1 MKDQHEMD
9 EPDVFD
15 GPPRVT
21 NADMPE
27 PPHPVNWNLLTA
39 HELEQEWL
47 ALNRWVDWLRRTYGL
62 TVAVVPPFWHHHPEM
77 VWELSALH
85 LHWLGAYDPEQN
97 ASAPLGWHR
106 DFADARE
113 RLRYW
118 VTACGTRGDRDR
130 PTRQAAWPGEDPAP
144 TIQDFT
150 FTDRDT
156 EFVEFVIA
164 QVRKRQEA
172 EDEFYANLAD
182 DEGP

>member
-1 MKDQHEMD
+1 MD

-15 GPPRVT
+15 SPPRVT
-21 NADMPE
+21 SADMPE

-130 PTRQAAWPGEDPAP
+130 PTRQAVWPGEDPAP

-182 DEGP
+182 DEMP

>member
-1 MKDQHEMD
+1 MNDQHEMD

-21 NADMPE
+21 NSDMPE

-85 LHWLGAYDPEQN
+85 LHWLAAYDPEQN
-97 ASAPLGWHR
+97 ASAPLG
-106 DFADARE
+106 
-113 RLRYW
+113 
-118 VTACGTRGDRDR
+118 
-130 PTRQAAWPGEDPAP
+130 
-144 TIQDFT
+144 
-150 FTDRDT
+150 
-156 EFVEFVIA
+156 
-164 QVRKRQEA
+164 
-172 EDEFYANLAD
+172 
-182 DEGP
+182 

>member
-1 MKDQHEMD
+1 MNDQHEMD

-21 NADMPE
+21 NADLPE

-85 LHWLGAYDPEQN
+85 LHWLAAYDPEQN
-97 ASAPLGWHR
+97 ASAPLGGHR
-106 DFADARE
+106 DFADARG
-113 RLRYW
+113 RLLYW
-118 VTACGTRGDRDR
+118 VTACGTGGAPDR

-172 EDEFYANLAD
+172 EDEFHANLGD

>member
-1 MKDQHEMD
+1 MNDQHEMD

-85 LHWLGAYDPEQN
+85 LHWLAAYDPEQN

-113 RLRYW
+113 RLHDW
-118 VTACGTRGDRDR
+118 VAISGSRLDRDR
-130 PTRQAAWPGEDPAP
+130 PTRQTSWPGEDPEPSIAEAP
-144 TIQDFT
+144 IHDRAADFRT
-150 FTDRDT
+150 FVVKDVARRRA
-156 EFVEFVIA
+156 VEDAFIG
-164 QVRKRQEA
+164 A
-172 EDEFYANLAD
+172 EQP
-182 DEGP
+182 GS

>member
-1 MKDQHEMD
+1 M
-9 EPDVFD
+9 
-15 GPPRVT
+15 
-21 NADMPE
+21 
-27 PPHPVNWNLLTA
+27 
-39 HELEQEWL
+39 
-47 ALNRWVDWLRRTYGL
+47 
-62 TVAVVPPFWHHHPEM
+62 PPFWHHHPEM

-130 PTRQAAWPGEDPAP
+130 PTRQASWPGEDPAP
-144 TIQDFT
+144 AIQDFT

-156 EFVEFVIA
+156 EFAEFVIA

-172 EDEFYANLAD
+172 EDEFYASLAD
-182 DEGP
+182 DEAQ

>member
-1 MKDQHEMD
+1 MNDQHEMD

-97 ASAPLGWHR
+97 ASAPLGWRR
-106 DFADARE
+106 DFAEARE

-118 VTACGTRGDRDR
+118 VTACSTRGDRDR
-130 PTRQAAWPGEDPAP
+130 PTRQAAWPGEEPAP
-144 TIQDFT
+144 AIQKVKFD
-150 FTDRDT
+150 DRDE
-156 EFVEFVIA
+156 EFADFVIA

-182 DEGP
+182 DEAP

>member
-1 MKDQHEMD
+1 MSDQHEMD

-15 GPPRVT
+15 SPPRVT
-21 NADMPE
+21 SADMPE

-130 PTRQAAWPGEDPAP
+130 PTRQAVWPGEDPAP

-182 DEGP
+182 DEMP